1 MSNDIMVSED
11 QDISSNAALVVT
23 KEIEAKI
30 TVALK
35 FPRNIDQV
43 EQEIKSMCS
52 RVRFADGSTYSLP
65 RGGKAVN
72 GPSVHFAKGIAQLY
86 GNIEHGHKIEK
97 KGIDFTSGFAY
108 AWDLQ
113 RNICI
118 KKDFYMKHE
127 RKANNS
133 IKKVTDPAEILE
145 MLNAQISRAVRN
157 CILEIMPWY
166 LIEEAQEICANTLRA
181 EAKKTPIEQRRDQAR
196 EAFRPYGVD
205 DERIKK
211 KFGKPFNE
219 LTDEDL
225 FELKKGFTAIRDKFI
240 TVARWLG
247 EEAETQDSNS
257 SLLNETMKKKEETK
271 EDPKAESA
279 PLDEKTMLNDYNKL
293 VNNMPKK

>member
-1 MSNDIMVSED
+1 MSNDIAISED
-11 QDISSNAALVVT
+11 QDISSNAAMVMT

-35 FPRNIDQV
+35 FPRNMDMV
-43 EQEIKSMCS
+43 EQEIKSMCM

-65 RGGKAVN
+65 RGQKAVS
-72 GPSVHFAKGIAQLY
+72 GPSVHFAKGVAQLY

-97 KGIDFTSGFAY
+97 RGIDYTSGFAF

-127 RKANNS
+127 RKAGGA
-133 IKKVTDPAEILE
+133 IKKVIDPAEILE

-157 CILEIMPWY
+157 CLLEIMPWY
-166 LIEEAQEICANTLRA
+166 LIEEAQEICATTLRN
-181 EAKKTPIEQRRDQAR
+181 EQKKTPIDIRREQAK

-211 KFGKPFNE
+211 KFGKPFIE
-219 LTDEDL
+219 LSDEDL

-247 EEAETQDSNS
+247 EETETQDANS

-271 EDPKAESA
+271 PDVA
-279 PLDEKTMLNDYNKL
+279 PLNEKTMVSDYNDL
-293 VNNMPKK
+293 VKNMPKK